1 MRLLADGARTAAD
14 VQQRLVGTMGAMA
27 DTGSDGRTVQ
37 DQVTRY
43 WYGVATS
50 TAAYY
55 RELSRAMAGAVDRD
69 DRSDPTSSGE
79 ARGGRDRHAR
89 IDLQGQVGSSVA
101 ATFTVENS
109 DPDPATVSLVPGP
122 CRTPGHDPFAAP
134 ASITPPTATI
144 PAGGAVEV
152 TVQVDLDLDLF
163 MPGRTYVLPV
173 RVDGHRPT
181 TVDVAIAVAD
191 APEPDGPP
199 FHVACPACERT
210 FERTTDDLRL
220 RPHKTPDGDDCA
232 ERSGRRVPSRRRTR
246 VAGPGGRRRP

>member
-1 MRLLADGARTAAD
+1 VRLLAEGARTVAD
-14 VQQRLVGTMGAMA
+14 VQERLVGTMGAMA
-27 DTGSDGRTVQ
+27 GSGADSRTVQ

-43 WYGVATS
+43 WQGVATS

-69 DRSDPTSSGE
+69 DRSGPTSSDQ
-79 ARGGRDRHAR
+79 APGGRDRRAR
-89 IDLQGQVGSSVA
+89 INLHGQVGSAVA

-109 DPDPATVSLVPGP
+109 DPDPAAVSLVPGP

-152 TVQVDLDLDLF
+152 TVQVDLDPDLF
-163 MPGRTYVLPV
+163 TPGRTYVLSV
-173 RVDGHRPT
+173 RVDGPVPT

-191 APEPDGPP
+191 APEPGGPP
-199 FHVACPACERT
+199 FHVACPSCERT

-232 ERSGRRVPSRRRTR
+232 ERSGRRVP
-246 VAGPGGRRRP
+246 